1 MLYRRT
7 NVHRR
12 LSTTTGGDVNGSTF
26 RNEVEAFLRVPTRA
40 ARAFFSEFD
49 RTKVVAALDALNQL
63 LAAIISDLAFWA
75 APPTVE
81 VAASMDEI
89 ILSAQP
95 IVGNYAGLQVTLA
108 GQFFDQTVMFLS
120 HGTASQAW
128 RYWSRADRYTL
139 VSSWGTNVSVSF
151 PVEVEI
157 VIIATGGSLGAKT
170 VVTTPPTAPVT
181 FPLQKL

>member
-1 MLYRRT
+1 
-7 NVHRR
+7 
-12 LSTTTGGDVNGSTF
+12 VNGSTF
-26 RNEVEAFLRVPTRA
+26 RNEVENFLRVQTRA

-49 RTKVVAALDALNQL
+49 RTKVVAALSALNQQ

-81 VAASMDEI
+81 VSAFGGEI
-89 ILSAQP
+89 SLSAQP
-95 IVGNYAGLQVTLA
+95 IVGDWVVLQVTLA
-108 GQFFDQTVMFLS
+108 GQLFDTTPMFGS
-120 HGTASQAW
+120 HGTFRQAW
-128 RYWSRADRYTL
+128 RYSISGDRYTL
-139 VSSWGTNVSVSF
+139 VSSVGNNVSVSF

-157 VIIATGGSLGAKT
+157 VIFATAMFGAKT